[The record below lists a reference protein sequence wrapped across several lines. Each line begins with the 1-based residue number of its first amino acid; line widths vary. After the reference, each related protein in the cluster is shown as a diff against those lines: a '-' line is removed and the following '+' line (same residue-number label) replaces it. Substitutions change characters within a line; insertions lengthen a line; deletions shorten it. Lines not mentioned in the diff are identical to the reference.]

1 MMSTS
6 ADTHGTAVGEAPLV
20 LHGAHH
26 LARPTWKLRKTV
38 AFYRDVMGLRLVH
51 AISAKGW
58 GPADHPDFLHFFFE
72 SGQGSTIA
80 FFYYIGTGRPPQLE
94 PADSYLWRSTHN
106 AWRVETREELLRWR
120 ERLEAKGVAVRQVRH
135 ELLESIYTTDPNG
148 YMVEITW
155 QIRPMTEADANDAS
169 LTLEAAM
176 ALEDQGRL
184 AGIEPVWAAKGR
196 LMRAR
201 LEAAE

>member
-1 MMSTS
+1 MTSTS
-6 ADTHGTAVGEAPLV
+6 AHQDDTSLA

-26 LARPTWKLRKTV
+26 LARPTWKLRETV
-38 AFYRDVMGLRLVH
+38 TFYRDIMGLKLVH

-58 GPADHPDFLHFFFE
+58 GPADHPDFLHFFFD

-80 FFYYIGTGRPPQLE
+80 FFYYIGTSRPPQLE
-94 PADSYLWRSTHN
+94 PGDSYLWRATHN
-106 AWRVETREELLRWR
+106 AWRVETRDELLGWR
-120 ERLEAKGVAVRQVRH
+120 ERLEARGLAVRQVRH
-135 ELLESIYTTDPNG
+135 ELIESIYTTDPNG

-155 QIRPMTEADANDAS
+155 QIRPMIAADANDAN

-184 AGIEPVWAAKGR
+184 DAIATVWSAKGTM
-196 LMRAR
+196 MRAR